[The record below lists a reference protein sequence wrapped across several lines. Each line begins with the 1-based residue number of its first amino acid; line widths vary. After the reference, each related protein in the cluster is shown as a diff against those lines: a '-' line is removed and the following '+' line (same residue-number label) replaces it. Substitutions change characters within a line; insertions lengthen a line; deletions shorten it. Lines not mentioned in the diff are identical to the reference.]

1 VPESDKFYAIRRQ
14 LDDGSCIVTVL
25 HEVPPD
31 AQELGA
37 FSTPGEAIDFVQE
50 EARRFSSTGV
60 SVEYVEPPDDL
71 VGTG

>member
-1 VPESDKFYAIRRQ
+1 MPDHDTFYAILRT
-14 LDDGSCIVTVL
+14 LDGGGAIVTVM
-25 HEVPPD
+25 HEVPPG

-37 FSTPGEAIDFVQE
+37 FPTPGEAIDFAQAE
-50 EARRFSSTGV
+50 TRRLNAGCG

>member
-1 VPESDKFYAIRRQ
+1 MHDTFYAIRRT
-14 LDDGSCIVTVL
+14 LESGDVIVTVL
-25 HEVPPD
+25 HEVPGG

-37 FSTPGEAIDFVQE
+37 FSTPSAAIDFAQE
-50 EARRFSSTGV
+50 EAGRLNAAGA